1 MIDADYLILTEATVP
16 DYIRRR
22 PELMARIDP
31 GSVSVREVG
40 DGNLNL
46 VFVCRDDAGS
56 AVVLKQSLPYVRVA
70 GPSWPLTADRSHAEA
85 KGLTEAFHASPAT
98 APRLHSYD
106 PLNHV
111 LAMEDLSR
119 LTVWRTALNDGHI
132 APNAAA
138 ECGRHVAR
146 LLLAT
151 GQFGLEGDAYH
162 SNVHAN
168 RNLAMCR
175 ITEDLVFTQ
184 PFVEHPNNRFDN
196 RLQARVDLIRSDKDL
211 LDQVARLKADFM
223 TREDALIHGDLHT
236 GSVMVGTDNPPMT
249 KIIDPEFCFYGP
261 IAFDLGVLL
270 ANLLFAA
277 LRADCLARDH
287 QRQWLTG
294 LPIEMWNAF
303 EEEFWTLW
311 PQRVDESMSTDH
323 ASDWLKRVA
332 RDAVGFAG
340 CEAVRRIVGFAKVS
354 DIEDLPP
361 ELRLVGAAAALDTA
375 HKWITGLHSA
385 WTSDLLTTTT
395 WIGSSPL
402 D

>member
-1 MIDADYLILTEATVP
+1 MDSDYLILTEATVP
-16 DYIRRR
+16 DYIRQR

-56 AVVLKQSLPYVRVA
+56 AIVLKQSLPYVRVV

-106 PLNHV
+106 AFNHV
-111 LAMEDLSR
+111 LAMEDLSC
-119 LTVWRTALNDGHI
+119 LTVWRTALNYGHI

-146 LLLAT
+146 LLVAT
-151 GQFGLEGDAYH
+151 GYFGLDGEAFR

-168 RNLAMCR
+168 RNRAMCR

-196 RLQARVDLIRSDKDL
+196 CLQARVDLIRSDKDL

-236 GSVMVGTDNPPMT
+236 GSVMVGTSDAPAT

-287 QRQWLTG
+287 QSQWLTE
-294 LPIEMWNAF
+294 LPVEMWNAF

-323 ASDWLKRVA
+323 ASDWLQRVA
-332 RDAVGFAG
+332 RDAIGFAG
-340 CEAVRRIVGFAKVS
+340 CEAVRRVVGFAKVS

-361 ELRLVGAAAALDTA
+361 ELRVVGAAAALDTA
-375 HKWITGLHSA
+375 RNWLTESDA
-385 WTSDLLTTTT
+385 EWCSDLLTRPTV
-395 WIGSSPL
+395 GRGR
-402 D
+402 